1 MVKESEEK
9 LEPQGRG
16 EEEQPS
22 FGKLAKTILLA
33 LGVVYG
39 DLGTNV
45 LFTFKTAFSHRYG
58 IEVGHANVLGF
69 VSLIFWSLIIVVSI
83 KYVAYVMNAD
93 NRGEGGVSALL
104 AQVHPPGRSKTTAR
118 WLLVMIGLFGATI
131 LYGDCTV
138 TGAIS
143 VLSAV
148 EGLDV
153 VAQGLE
159 SFVVPITVI
168 ILFFLYLFQR
178 QGTQVVGFAFGPIMV
193 IWFITIAVLGIPAII
208 QKPEILASLNPG
220 YGFDFFVKNGWQ
232 GFIVLGIVFLS
243 VTGAEAL
250 FADIGHF
257 GKTPIRIGWLLVAL
271 PCLLCNYF
279 GQGAFLLKNP
289 QAIANPFYRMA
300 PSWALYPLLVLA
312 TLATIIASQAVIS
325 GSFSLTRQAIQL
337 GFLPRMKIE
346 HTSEEHTGQIYIN
359 SINWFLAICTIG
371 LVIGFQKSTNLANA
385 YGVPV
390 STTMIVTTILAS
402 VIVFERWKWPKW
414 IAVALAVFFL
424 IPDTAFFLSNLIKI
438 AEGGWF
444 PVLVGLIFFILSTTW
459 RRGRILLAEIFKEER
474 LPVERYLEK
483 FRQDPPHR
491 VEGTAIYLTANTE
504 GVPGS
509 FLSQMEH
516 FKVAHERAIFLTLQ
530 TESIPRV
537 PEQDHIEKHDLGEG
551 IYRVISRHGYMEKRD
566 MYEILDTLRSKG
578 LMDIKMKETSF
589 IVGQA
594 NVTPEGFRMN
604 VLRSKIFAFAVR
616 NALPITDFIKI
627 PQTRVIEL
635 SVFVEL

>member
-1 MVKESEEK
+1 MKEAEEK
-9 LEPQGRG
+9 LEPKARE

-22 FGKLAKTILLA
+22 FGKLAKTVLLA
-33 LGVVYG
+33 LGIVYG

-45 LFTFKTAFSHRYG
+45 LFTLKSAFSHRYG
-58 IEVGHANVLGF
+58 LQVDHVNILGL
-69 VSLIFWSLIIVVSI
+69 VSLIFWSLNIVVSI

-93 NRGEGGVSALL
+93 NRGEGGEIALL
-104 AQVHPPGRSKTTAR
+104 AQVHPPGRTKTRTR

-153 VAQGLE
+153 AAKGLG
-159 SFVVPITVI
+159 SFVVPITVV
-168 ILFFLYLFQR
+168 ILFLLYLFQR
-178 QGTQVVGFAFGPIMV
+178 QGTKVVGFVFGPIML
-193 IWFITIAVLGIPAII
+193 IWFATLALLGIPAII
-208 QKPEILASLNPG
+208 HNPEILVALNPA
-220 YGFDFFVKNGWQ
+220 YGFDFFVKNGWH
-232 GFIVLGIVFLS
+232 GFMVLGIVFLS
-243 VTGAEAL
+243 VCGAEAL
-250 FADIGHF
+250 FADIGLF
-257 GKTPIRIGWLLVAL
+257 GKNPIRIGWLFFVL

-289 QAIANPFYRMA
+289 QAVTNPFYLMA
-300 PSWALYPLLVLA
+300 PTWALYPLVVLA

-325 GSFSLTRQAIQL
+325 GAFSITRQAVLL
-337 GFLPRMKIE
+337 GLLPRMKID
-346 HTSEEHTGQIYIN
+346 HTSEEHPGQIYIG

-390 STTMIVTTILAS
+390 STTMIVDTILAS

-424 IPDTAFFLSNLIKI
+424 IPDTAFFLSNLVKI

-459 RRGRILLAEIFKEER
+459 RRGRILLGEIFKEER
-474 LPVERYLEK
+474 MPVERYLEK
-483 FRQDPPHR
+483 ISQEPPHR
-491 VEGTAIYLTANTE
+491 VEGTAIYLTGNSE

-509 FLSQMEH
+509 FLAQMEH

-530 TESIPRV
+530 TESIPQVLER
-537 PEQDHIEKHDLGEG
+537 DHIEKHDLGEG
-551 IYRVISRHGYMEKRD
+551 FYRVISRHGYMEKRD
-566 MYEILDTLRSKG
+566 MYEIFDMLRSKD
-578 LMDIKMKETSF
+578 LLDIKMEDTSF
-589 IVGQA
+589 IMGQA
-594 NVTPEGFRMN
+594 NITPEGFKMN
-604 VLRSKIFAFAVR
+604 IVRSKIFAFAIR
-616 NALPITDFIKI
+616 NSLPITDFIKI
-627 PQTRVIEL
+627 PQSRVIDL
-635 SVFVEL
+635 GVYVEL